1 MTRCVLVLEIIE
13 IIFLD
18 DGGGPVSSVKDNP
31 WSEHKHELQPSRH
44 SLIFLPQKRSEQNRT
59 SCPSRNTKSS
69 CFNEFIVYLYICKYH
84 DVIRCY
90 WGNLGGGWYVGVP
103 RTNLLNLSSW
113 YWRWI
118 VGQSCNTYCLSSPPS
133 SPYVEM
139 FNLQNC

>member
-1 MTRCVLVLEIIE
+1 MTGWRIPARRVLVLEIIE

-44 SLIFLPQKRSEQNRT
+44 SLIFSPQKRSEQNRT

-84 DVIRCY
+84 DVIKMLLKHSSQM
-90 WGNLGGGWYVGVP
+90 WVVDGMSVSPGQIFLISQVG
-103 RTNLLNLSSW
+103 
-113 YWRWI
+113 I
-118 VGQSCNTYCLSSPPS
+118 EDG
-133 SPYVEM
+133 
-139 FNLQNC
+139 